1 MHATRNRIRFTA
13 VFAATILALVAAIP
27 VSAADTL
34 TPSPV
39 SVTLDAGTSTDINKT
54 LSLDGLPARADIIV
68 AIDTTGSMGIPIAQA
83 QADASNICS
92 TVKGSI
98 PGARFAAV
106 DFEDYPGMPFGGCRR
121 HAVRPADTRLHQR
134 LHGLLGRDRHDD
146 GRRRR

>member
-1 MHATRNRIRFTA
+1 MHATRNRFRFTA

-83 QADASNICS
+83 QADASNICANVKSSIRAHASPRS
-92 TVKGSI
+92 TS
-98 PGARFAAV
+98 RTTR
-106 DFEDYPGMPFGGCRR
+106 GCRSGMR
-121 HAVRPADTRLHQR
+121 ATRPTCF
-134 LHGLLGRDRHDD
+134 
-146 GRRRR
+146 